1 MSTTPTE
8 PLRPLSDAELLAT
21 AQYLL
26 AASLRVGDLVDYSPL
41 IGESPPQLAI
51 MIDGGPYGPTSDGH
65 WTVRLQGIGDV
76 TVLAVRLNR
85 RVEEGIIADMARR
98 ENENR
103 DLEDAHS
110 DLEDAHKALTEA
122 GAPTSDRGL
131 ALTVGGRIRMLG
143 RRQAFA
149 CISRAR
155 RAPTSPGAL
164 SDTDLANW
172 ASGRPNNPT
181 TRQGVLMALELQQLR
196 AAAERAVTIADEA
209 FGTGPVE
216 PVDSTLGRLE
226 RGIFDQRKLIVELET
241 DFRNRKGYDL
251 GWEDGYRARSADLTS
266 RLTSAPRAD
275 LDRLLELI
283 GNAPLG
289 WRGDQ
294 IVTMRSSTQREQVAW
309 LKALV
314 SIGEAIEAALPV
326 DQTREPSEPIARQS
340 GPRATQQ
347 GAATPGQG
355 AIAQGAVPAAGNV
368 AEPQIDPTPDRVD
381 RPSLSGDYVE
391 AKGEGIA
398 AAFRE
403 FLCALGEGMNQ
414 LLPPGHE
421 RTRAAFHLEE
431 AARAITSNW
440 PGSAR

>member
-41 IGESPPQLAI
+41 IGESPRQLAI
-51 MIDGGPYGPTSDGH
+51 RIDAGPYGPSSHEGH
-65 WTVRLQGIGDV
+65 WTVRLHGVGDV
-76 TVLAVRLNR
+76 KLLAVRLNR
-85 RVEEGIIADMARR
+85 RVEEDIIADAHLQLRAHGVPVHESLVSRIEWLARR
-98 ENENR
+98 DNDNI
-103 DLEDAHS
+103 DLA
-110 DLEDAHKALTEA
+110 DAHKALTEA

-131 ALTVGGRIRMLG
+131 VLTVGGRIR
-143 RRQAFA
+143 
-149 CISRAR
+149 
-155 RAPTSPGAL
+155 
-164 SDTDLANW
+164 
-172 ASGRPNNPT
+172 
-181 TRQGVLMALELQQLR
+181 LMALELQQLR

-209 FGTGPVE
+209 FGIGPVE
-216 PVDSTLGRLE
+216 PIDSTLGRLE
-226 RGIFDQRKLIVELET
+226 RGIFDQHKRIVELET
-241 DFRNRKGYDL
+241 DILRQRFVSTTLPDNG
-251 GWEDGYRARSADLTS
+251 GQSGS
-266 RLTSAPRAD
+266 RQP
-275 LDRLLELI
+275 
-283 GNAPLG
+283 
-289 WRGDQ
+289 
-294 IVTMRSSTQREQVAW
+294 
-309 LKALV
+309 
-314 SIGEAIEAALPV
+314 
-326 DQTREPSEPIARQS
+326 

-355 AIAQGAVPAAGNV
+355 ATAQGAVPAAGNV
-368 AEPQIDPTPDRVD
+368 ASLSGVCVDIGAVYPDELLPVAVRLLAASLREGDIVDYGQAIGKPPTRLGVRVAAAPVQISGDWMVQLDGVPGLVPVLAVTPSRRV
-381 RPSLSGDYVE
+381 PSLSGDYVE

-431 AARAITSNW
+431 AAMWAARAITSNW